1 MAPYGPCL
9 PHVLLQGV
17 NGSHNK
23 WFLNTGSPAWKLAA
37 RLGFESLRD
46 LFPAPWG
53 VDCDEN
59 TIKDYV
65 KGQGLKYQKI
75 HEDRQLALF

>member
-1 MAPYGPCL
+1 ML
-9 PHVLLQGV
+9 HSLQIV
-17 NGSHNK
+17 PD
-23 WFLNTGSPAWKLAA
+23 T
-37 RLGFESLRD
+37 RLQSLRD

-65 KGQGLKYQKI
+65 KEQGLKYQKI